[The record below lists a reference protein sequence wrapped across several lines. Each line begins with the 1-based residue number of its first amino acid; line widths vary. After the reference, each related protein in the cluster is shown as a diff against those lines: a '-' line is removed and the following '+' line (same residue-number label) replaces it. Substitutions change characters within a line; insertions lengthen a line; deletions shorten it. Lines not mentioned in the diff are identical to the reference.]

1 MEARA
6 ALRDDYVRPFRLA
19 GTRVRGRLVR
29 LGPEI
34 ARILDRHAYP
44 DAAAAVLGESLAI
57 AAALSQSL
65 KAGGIFTLQVEG
77 DGAIRRLVAD
87 IDATGIMR
95 GFAGFDGAAGRA
107 EAGSGPFGAGYLA
120 FTFDPVD
127 GGERYQGVV
136 ELAKGGLA
144 QSVLHY
150 FRQSEQIDTCL
161 AAACGR
167 RGGAWRAAALMLQR
181 LPDDP
186 GPAGGNRRSLD
197 PARALHAHRRPGRT
211 ARPRSAGRRAAAAPL
226 PPRRTARRCRAAA
239 SRRLPLRR
247 PGADGD
253 RAPRSLRRRDG
264 RTCAGRTVRWRWS
277 ASSAAAPRPSPPSR
291 LRRSSARR
299 SPTLVFPGEPDV
311 EPGGAEGGFYAEFP
325 RERAVAALAEL
336 DEQRL
341 FDPEHRVR
349 VDIGSSW
356 AKIWVTSRR

>member
-29 LGPEI
+29 LGPEV

-44 DAAAAVLGESLAI
+44 DAAAAVLGEALAI
-57 AAALSQSL
+57 AAALAQSL

-87 IDATGIMR
+87 IDATGLMR
-95 GFAGFDGAAGRA
+95 GFAGFDSAAGPA
-107 EAGSGPFGAGYLA
+107 QAGGAPFGTGYLA
-120 FTFDPVD
+120 FTFDPAD

-181 LPDDP
+181 LPDEPDP
-186 GPAGGNRRSLD
+186 PEETGDLWTRLGHYMLTVGPDELLD
-197 PARALHAHRRPGRT
+197 PALPGDALLLRLFHRDELRVDT
-211 ARPRSAGRRAAAAPL
+211 A
-226 PPRRTARRCRAAA
+226 
-239 SRRLPLRR
+239 LPLR
-247 PGADGD
+247 DGCRCGGRARMETVLRALSAGEMED
-253 RAPRSLRRRDG
+253 MRREDGSLEMVCQFCGRAEAFSSEQATALVRAP
-264 RTCAGRTVRWRWS
+264 
-277 ASSAAAPRPSPPSR
+277 
-291 LRRSSARR
+291 
-299 SPTLVFPGEPDV
+299 
-311 EPGGAEGGFYAEFP
+311 
-325 RERAVAALAEL
+325 
-336 DEQRL
+336 
-341 FDPEHRVR
+341 
-349 VDIGSSW
+349 
-356 AKIWVTSRR
+356 

>member
-29 LGPEI
+29 LGPEV

-87 IDATGIMR
+87 IDATGLMR
-95 GFAGFDGAAGRA
+95 GFAGFDGGAGGA
-107 EAGSGPFGAGYLA
+107 EAGGAPFGAGYLA
-120 FTFDPVD
+120 FTFDPAD

-181 LPDDP
+181 LPDEPDP
-186 GPAGGNRRSLD
+186 PEETGDLWTRLGHYMLTVGPDELLD
-197 PARALHAHRRPGRT
+197 PALPGDALLLRLFHRDELRVDPPQPLRDGCRCGGRARMETVLRAL
-211 ARPRSAGRRAAAAPL
+211 SAGEMDDMRREDGSLEMVCQFCGRAEAFSAAQA
-226 PPRRTARRCRAAA
+226 TA
-239 SRRLPLRR
+239 LV
-247 PGADGD
+247 
-253 RAPRSLRRRDG
+253 RAP
-264 RTCAGRTVRWRWS
+264 
-277 ASSAAAPRPSPPSR
+277 
-291 LRRSSARR
+291 
-299 SPTLVFPGEPDV
+299 
-311 EPGGAEGGFYAEFP
+311 
-325 RERAVAALAEL
+325 
-336 DEQRL
+336 
-341 FDPEHRVR
+341 
-349 VDIGSSW
+349 
-356 AKIWVTSRR
+356 

>member
-29 LGPEI
+29 LGPEV
-34 ARILDRHAYP
+34 ARILDRHAYS
-44 DAAAAVLGESLAI
+44 DAAAEVLGESLAI

-87 IDATGIMR
+87 IDATGLMR
-95 GFAGFDGAAGRA
+95 GFAGFDGEAGPA
-107 EAGSGPFGAGYLA
+107 EAGSAPFGTGYLA
-120 FTFDPVD
+120 FTFDPAD

-181 LPDDP
+181 LPDEPDP
-186 GPAGGNRRSLD
+186 PEETGDLWTRLGHYMLTVGPDELLD
-197 PARALHAHRRPGRT
+197 PALPGDALLLRLFHRDELRVD
-211 ARPRSAGRRAAAAPL
+211 AA
-226 PPRRTARRCRAAA
+226 
-239 SRRLPLRR
+239 LPLR
-247 PGADGD
+247 DGCRCGG
-253 RAPRSLRRRDG
+253 RARMETVLRALSAGEMEDMRLEDGSLEMVCQFCG
-264 RTCAGRTVRWRWS
+264 RAEAFS
-277 ASSAAAPRPSPPSR
+277 AEQAAA
-291 LRRSSARR
+291 
-299 SPTLVFPGEPDV
+299 LVQAP
-311 EPGGAEGGFYAEFP
+311 
-325 RERAVAALAEL
+325 
-336 DEQRL
+336 
-341 FDPEHRVR
+341 
-349 VDIGSSW
+349 
-356 AKIWVTSRR
+356 

>member
-29 LGPEI
+29 LGPEV

-44 DAAAAVLGESLAI
+44 DAAAEVLGESLAI
-57 AAALSQSL
+57 AAALAQSL

-87 IDATGIMR
+87 IDATGLMR
-95 GFAGFDGAAGRA
+95 GFAGFDGEA
-107 EAGSGPFGAGYLA
+107 EAGGAPFGAGYLA
-120 FTFDPVD
+120 FTFDPAD

-181 LPDDP
+181 LPDEPDP
-186 GPAGGNRRSLD
+186 PEETGDLWTRLGHYMLTVGPDELLD
-197 PARALHAHRRPGRT
+197 PALPGDALLLRLFHRDELRVD
-211 ARPRSAGRRAAAAPL
+211 AA
-226 PPRRTARRCRAAA
+226 
-239 SRRLPLRR
+239 LPLR
-247 PGADGD
+247 DGCRCGGRARMETVLRALSAGEMED
-253 RAPRSLRRRDG
+253 MRREDGSLEMVCQFCGRAEAFSAEQATALVRAP
-264 RTCAGRTVRWRWS
+264 
-277 ASSAAAPRPSPPSR
+277 
-291 LRRSSARR
+291 
-299 SPTLVFPGEPDV
+299 
-311 EPGGAEGGFYAEFP
+311 
-325 RERAVAALAEL
+325 
-336 DEQRL
+336 
-341 FDPEHRVR
+341 
-349 VDIGSSW
+349 
-356 AKIWVTSRR
+356 

>member
-29 LGPEI
+29 LGPEV

-44 DAAAAVLGESLAI
+44 DAAAEVLGESLAI
-57 AAALSQSL
+57 AAALAQSL

-87 IDATGIMR
+87 IDATGLMR

-107 EAGSGPFGAGYLA
+107 EAGGAPFGAGYLA
-120 FTFDPVD
+120 FTFDPAD

-167 RGGAWRAAALMLQR
+167 RGGSWRAAALMLQR
-181 LPDDP
+181 LPDQPDP
-186 GPAGGNRRSLD
+186 PEETGDLWTRLGHYMLTVGPDELLD
-197 PARALHAHRRPGRT
+197 PALPGDALLLRLFHRDELRVD
-211 ARPRSAGRRAAAAPL
+211 AA
-226 PPRRTARRCRAAA
+226 
-239 SRRLPLRR
+239 LPLR
-247 PGADGD
+247 DGCRCGGRARMETVLRALSAGEMED
-253 RAPRSLRRRDG
+253 MRREDGSLEMVCQFCGRAEAFSAEQATALVRAP
-264 RTCAGRTVRWRWS
+264 
-277 ASSAAAPRPSPPSR
+277 
-291 LRRSSARR
+291 
-299 SPTLVFPGEPDV
+299 
-311 EPGGAEGGFYAEFP
+311 
-325 RERAVAALAEL
+325 
-336 DEQRL
+336 
-341 FDPEHRVR
+341 
-349 VDIGSSW
+349 
-356 AKIWVTSRR
+356 

>member
-29 LGPEI
+29 LGPEV

-44 DAAAAVLGESLAI
+44 DAAAEVLGESLAI

-87 IDATGIMR
+87 IDATGLMR
-95 GFAGFDGAAGRA
+95 GFAGFDGEAGPA
-107 EAGSGPFGAGYLA
+107 EAGGAPFGAGYLA
-120 FTFDPVD
+120 FTFDPAD

-181 LPDDP
+181 LPDEQPDP
-186 GPAGGNRRSLD
+186 PEETGDLWTRLGHYMLTVGPDELLD
-197 PARALHAHRRPGRT
+197 PALPGDALLLRLFHRDELRVDSPQPLRDGCRCGGRARMETVLRAL
-211 ARPRSAGRRAAAAPL
+211 SAGEMEDMRREDGSLEMVCQFCGRAEAFSAEQA
-226 PPRRTARRCRAAA
+226 TA
-239 SRRLPLRR
+239 LV
-247 PGADGD
+247 
-253 RAPRSLRRRDG
+253 RAP
-264 RTCAGRTVRWRWS
+264 
-277 ASSAAAPRPSPPSR
+277 
-291 LRRSSARR
+291 
-299 SPTLVFPGEPDV
+299 
-311 EPGGAEGGFYAEFP
+311 
-325 RERAVAALAEL
+325 
-336 DEQRL
+336 
-341 FDPEHRVR
+341 
-349 VDIGSSW
+349 
-356 AKIWVTSRR
+356 